1 MNEKDM
7 LKKIISIIEKETDKK
22 IDIKKSFSE
31 NNMDSL
37 DIMSIAMGIEKSFKS
52 KISDKAL
59 NKIKRVQDLEKI
71 LIKKK

>member
-37 DIMSIAMGIEKSFKS
+37 DIMSIAMGIEKSFKC